1 MSEQK
6 SPIYI
11 FHLFRKEG
19 DSIILH
25 PFTSPEKL
33 TGSLEHHEI
42 RARYGSEPRVET
54 LTLLKN
60 DLYRMVEMGVKKW
73 VSDVRFIPKF
83 IISAAAFLVVY
94 FFLSIVIPDP
104 IPVIDEVGI
113 GLAVALVTYFLLG
126 RRDIK
131 SNLAGKRRLTLRTA
145 VDRIVFLESP
155 FVKSIEENLHE
166 NESGTIEE
174 IAQKI
179 LTPAADTELSQEQRE
194 EAKHFVRVCEIMFK
208 LHTAKKDE
216 KMLRKYL
223 EGSKK
228 SQNFQDIRK
237 WADSKKIDFPLYA
250 VYKRCK
256 RTVAGLK

>member
-6 SPIYI
+6 NPIYI

-25 PFTSPEKL
+25 PFTTPEKL
-33 TGSLEHHEI
+33 TSALETHEVK
-42 RARYGSEPRVET
+42 ARYGSEPRVET

-83 IISAAAFLVVY
+83 IISAVIFVVVY

-113 GLAVALVTYFLLG
+113 GLAIALVTYFLLG

-155 FVKSIEENLHE
+155 FVKSIEKNLHE

-179 LTPAADTELSQEQRE
+179 LEPSAETELSQQQRE

-208 LHTAKKDE
+208 LHSAKKDE
-216 KMLRKYL
+216 KILRKYL

-228 SQNFQDIRK
+228 NQNLQEIRK

-256 RTVAGLK
+256 QTVSGLK